1 MKNHRLFWP
10 LFLVVLLVSSCS
22 TSRFHYASEQ
32 PYLTCRFEVIMP
44 SEAHEKVNGVL
55 QLYKDSVIRVSF
67 RAPMVRS
74 EVALLVYSPT
84 ELLVVDRTNKL
95 YVSEA
100 YPIDPAYGIHIDSF
114 ETFQNRIIAAS
125 KRKKPS
131 FFLASDFGW
140 SAFGEATIQ
149 LYKFSNSPFEVRPTK
164 LSKRYVLST
173 LNELLGSMGL

>member
-1 MKNHRLFWP
+1 MKQRLFWP
-10 LFLVVLLVSSCS
+10 LLLIVLFVSSCS
-22 TSRFHYASEQ
+22 TSRFHSASEK

-44 SEAHEKVNGVL
+44 SQAHEKINGVL
-55 QLYKDSVIRVSF
+55 QLYKDSVIRISF

-74 EVALLVYSPT
+74 ELALLVYSPT

-100 YPIDPAYGIHIDSF
+100 YPIDPAYGIHVDSF
-114 ETFQNRIIAAS
+114 DTFQNRIINAS

-131 FFLASDFGW
+131 FFFASDFGW
-140 SAFGEATIQ
+140 TAFGEATIQ
-149 LYKFSNSPFEVRPTK
+149 LYKFSDSPFEVRPTK
-164 LSKRYVLST
+164 LSRRYVSST